1 MKPIAARLIVT
12 AALFLGWL
20 GYLTYLV
27 VCRPH
32 TPGDLRGAFEGR
44 PLTLSRP
51 QLLVS
56 TLDVIAEVSGDKGE
70 KVVVKEVLFPK
81 ENAPVKTGDTI
92 HVEGIDRCR
101 PVSDPL
107 AKEINPPPD
116 YTGPGDYLLPLQ
128 AVDPNDPHRFEVV
141 PTPPS
146 PGFPLS
152 QGVNVGQPRIYP
164 ASKEMLAEYMEIRK
178 P

>member
-1 MKPIAARLIVT
+1 MKPVAARLILT
-12 AALFLGWL
+12 AALFLAWL
-20 GYLTYLV
+20 GYLAYLV

-44 PLTLSRP
+44 PLTLARP
-51 QLLVS
+51 QFLVS

-81 ENAPVKTGDTI
+81 ENALVKKGDTI

-101 PVSDPL
+101 PVSDTL

-128 AVDPNDPHRFEVV
+128 IVDPNDPHRFEVV

-152 QGVNVGQPRIYP
+152 PGVNVGLPRIYP
-164 ASKEMLAEYMEIRK
+164 ASKEMLAEYGEIRK